1 MINSED
7 PPYRK
12 WVRILVLVG
21 SWKAICQGAYISSY
35 EAESP
40 RVVEWVRVDTKG
52 GKKGPQLNTESLWQN
67 SLVRGLPCDPVV
79 KNPPSNAG
87 DMGSIPGRELRSQ
100 TPRGSYTRM
109 PQLGATIPACLN

>member
-21 SWKAICQGAYISSY
+21 SWKAICQRAYISSY

-52 GKKGPQLNTESLWQN
+52 GKKGPQHNTESLWQN
-67 SLVRGLPCDPVV
+67 SLVRGLPCGPVV
-79 KNPPSNAG
+79 KTPPSNAG

-109 PQLGATIPACLN
+109 PKLGATIPECLN